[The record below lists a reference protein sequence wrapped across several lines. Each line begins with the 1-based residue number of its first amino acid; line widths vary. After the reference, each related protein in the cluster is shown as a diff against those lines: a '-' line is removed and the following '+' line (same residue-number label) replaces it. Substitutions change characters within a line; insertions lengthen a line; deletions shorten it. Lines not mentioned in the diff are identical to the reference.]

1 MLTVE
6 MSATIHRKSLSE
18 MEKQKGKYK
27 LPGCLSIHEAGVWV
41 TVDSGLVGSRPV
53 HLRHLALSVHRT
65 PHSYYHNTS
74 SRDKFC
80 RASGD
85 KNLHIRK
92 FQIQSRQDSR
102 PPQRAEICDRA
113 RPFRIVS
120 FVLGLNK
127 HLFTRKTDFLLLVTQ
142 PSTEMH

>member
-27 LPGCLSIHEAGVWV
+27 LPGCLGIHEAAVWL
-41 TVDSGLVGSRPV
+41 TVGSIEWAAACPSPPRGTV
-53 HLRHLALSVHRT
+53 ST
-65 PHSYYHNTS
+65 QNSPHWYYHS
-74 SRDKFC
+74 KSPRDQFC

-85 KNLHIRK
+85 KHLHIRK
-92 FQIQSRQDSR
+92 KISQIQSRPHSR
-102 PPQRAEICDRA
+102 PPQWAETGDRA
-113 RPFRIVS
+113 WPFRILS

-127 HLFTRKTDFLLLVTQ
+127 RLFTRKTDFLLLRCIT
-142 PSTEMH
+142 